1 MDYIEQVLVQPNPI
15 TLGKFLSA
23 QFNLSFYPWGLQ
35 KFCTKS
41 IRYIVIALQWWVP
54 VLDNPNICTSTSGFF
69 FFFASVLRV
78 LQLILVHWIFGRV
91 YILKVTFSHD
101 VQTLLNHSLL
111 HTCCYSLLSTSGHW
125 LRHDSTH
132 FHCSNKQTNKKIIQG
147 LCCSFKQTEGE
158 AV

>member
-1 MDYIEQVLVQPNPI
+1 MDYIEQVLIQPNPI

-69 FFFASVLRV
+69 FFFFFCLSAQSFAANTGALNFWKSLHSQSH
-78 LQLILVHWIFGRV
+78 LQPWCPDTAKSFPAPHLLLFLII
-91 YILKVTFSHD
+91 YIWALTETWFNPFPLFQ
-101 VQTLLNHSLL
+101 QTDKQENYPRSLL
-111 HTCCYSLLSTSGHW
+111 Q
-125 LRHDSTH
+125 
-132 FHCSNKQTNKKIIQG
+132 F
-147 LCCSFKQTEGE
+147 
-158 AV
+158 